1 MNKETVPIYK
11 KQNLTLN
18 EAAEYSNI
26 GINRL
31 DMLIKKT
38 NCNFVLHV
46 GNKRLIKRKQFDDF
60 IASVDII

>member
-31 DMLIKKT
+31 DMLIKK
-38 NCNFVLHV
+38 N
-46 GNKRLIKRKQFDDF
+46 
-60 IASVDII
+60 